1 MLFIGFKNMCE
12 TCEFN
17 FVPVGTYPLKAA
29 ASRLLVETR
38 WSENFNSTPLCP
50 TGVVTWDSEHL
61 LMKGTVPQRAECVVS
76 AVKEHVVG
84 LEKDSLSCKLI
95 LYLFIIIKI

>member
-1 MLFIGFKNMCE
+1 
-12 TCEFN
+12 
-17 FVPVGTYPLKAA
+17 
-29 ASRLLVETR
+29 
-38 WSENFNSTPLCP
+38 
-50 TGVVTWDSEHL
+50 
-61 LMKGTVPQRAECVVS
+61 MKGTVPQRAECVVS